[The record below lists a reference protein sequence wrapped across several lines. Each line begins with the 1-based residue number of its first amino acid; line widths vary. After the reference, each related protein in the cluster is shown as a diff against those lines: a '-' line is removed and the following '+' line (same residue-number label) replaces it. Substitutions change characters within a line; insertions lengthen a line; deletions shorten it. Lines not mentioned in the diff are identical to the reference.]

1 MAERSAA
8 PGGAG
13 GSRGALPWRVGDSVR
28 TERSVCGCDPV
39 WEGPETQGKG
49 AGSGDRRL
57 RLDTRGEALD
67 ARCQG
72 LLGRSWAE
80 SSPSWARLRRGSPP
94 LTEAARPR
102 APLSS
107 ELPQRGGDRQPRCAD
122 RGEEP
127 RHQSGEQG
135 EGDSPSEQARCDTE
149 G

>member
-8 PGGAG
+8 PGGAR

-94 LTEAARPR
+94 LTEAARPDAPYPQSSLNAEATVNR
-102 APLSS
+102 A
-107 ELPQRGGDRQPRCAD
+107 
-122 RGEEP
+122 
-127 RHQSGEQG
+127 
-135 EGDSPSEQARCDTE
+135 ARIAGKRPPTRPTSRAR
-149 G
+149 